1 MFWKKLNLKKK
12 NNSDHIHSYIL
23 KVELS
28 FKTVAQVSF
37 KDQSGTLNIVR
48 FFDSKWSKEILS
60 YSEDPQD
67 ICFKFFAHSPNLL
80 KEENLRL
87 SIESKGETLL
97 SQEFKISKDNEYTGW
112 TELDGTIYS
121 SIM

>member
-12 NNSDHIHSYIL
+12 NNSDHIHFTIL
-23 KVELS
+23 IGIV

-48 FFDSKWSKEILS
+48 FIDSKWSKEILS

-112 TELDGTIYS
+112 TELDGSIRS